1 MLISVPVRWLF
12 AVLLAAAVFAS
23 PSFAAYRGDEGRAKL
38 SNDSWLWSTGD
49 FHPDR
54 GLPDEQPIKR
64 NPQGER
70 DTA

>member
-1 MLISVPVRWLF
+1 MSVRWGF
-12 AVLLAAAVFAS
+12 AVLLAAALAS
-23 PSFAAYRGDEGRAKL
+23 PSFAAYRGDEAKTKL

-54 GLPDEQPIKR
+54 GLPDAQPIKR
-64 NPQGER
+64 NPEGDR